1 MKAIPFLAASG
12 LLSLALSAV
21 AQTVDPATAATAAAA
36 SAPAAAFATGEVR
49 RIDKAAGKITL
60 RHGEIANLQMPPM
73 TMVFVASDPAFLD
86 RAKVGDK
93 VRFRADQQGGAYRV
107 IELLPG
113 D

>member
-21 AQTVDPATAATAAAA
+21 AQTVDPATAAT
-36 SAPAAAFATGEVR
+36 AAFATGEVR

-86 RAKVGDK
+86 RAQVGDK